1 VSIIR
6 EEAYRIDR
14 AAARDSLRDVTP
26 DAAGAREDVEF
37 AARLRRALEIAG
49 AAGAIGSQVSH
60 AALLELIVATAVQVL
75 HAEAGALLLVD
86 EGGDELVF
94 EVAVGG
100 KADTVKAV
108 RVPIGHG
115 VAGLVALTGQ
125 PMAVSDAER
134 DAAAARDI
142 AEQVGYLPRSLLC
155 VPLFYADRI
164 VGVLELLDKEGGG
177 AFTRHDTESLRLFAN
192 QAAVAIE
199 HSRVHASLVAMIG
212 DVLGTA
218 ADGGTEAAAFA
229 ARVEQD
235 PGRSAAVELAALV
248 QEISS
253 AGVEEQNAC
262 RALLEGFA
270 AYLRTRSATGSP

>member
-1 VSIIR
+1 LALR
-6 EEAYRIDR
+6 LQG
-14 AAARDSLRDVTP
+14 DSLRHVTP
-26 DAAGAREDVEF
+26 EAARAKEDVEF

-60 AALLELIVATAVQVL
+60 TMLLELIVATAMQVL
-75 HAEAGALLLVD
+75 RAEAGALLLVD
-86 EGGDELVF
+86 EGGEELVF
-94 EVAVGG
+94 EVALGG

-125 PMAVSDAER
+125 PMAVTGAER
-134 DAAAARDI
+134 DSAAARDI
-142 AEQVGYLPRSLLC
+142 AEQVGYIPHSLLC
-155 VPLFYADRI
+155 VPLFYADRV
-164 VGVLELLDKEGGG
+164 VGVLELLDKQGGG
-177 AFTRHDTESLRLFAN
+177 AFTPDDTESLRLFAS

-212 DVLGTA
+212 DVLADA
-218 ADGGTEAAAFA
+218 AGGGAEARAFA

-235 PGRSAAVELAALV
+235 PGRTAALELAALV

-262 RALLEGFA
+262 RALLEGIA
-270 AYLRTRSATGSP
+270 AYLRARSVTGSR